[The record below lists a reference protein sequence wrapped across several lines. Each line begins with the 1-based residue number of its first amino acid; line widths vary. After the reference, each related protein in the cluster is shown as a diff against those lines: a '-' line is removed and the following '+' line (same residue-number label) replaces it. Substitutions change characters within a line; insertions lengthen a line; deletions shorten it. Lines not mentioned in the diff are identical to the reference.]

1 MVMAGQSVQNASM
14 SNEHGWVSYVGGGDN
29 SHLSDEERK
38 MVEERIRVRRER
50 QGGLLAIVEIR

>member
-1 MVMAGQSVQNASM
+1 MAGQSVQNASM
-14 SNEHGWVSYVGGGDN
+14 TNEHGWVSYVGGGDN

-50 QGGLLAIVEIR
+50 QGGLLAIVKIR